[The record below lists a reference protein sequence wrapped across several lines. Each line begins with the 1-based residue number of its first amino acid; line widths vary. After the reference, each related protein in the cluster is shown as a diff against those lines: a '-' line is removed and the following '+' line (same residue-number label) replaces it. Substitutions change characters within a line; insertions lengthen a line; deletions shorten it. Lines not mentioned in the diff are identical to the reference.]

1 MVKPLREGAT
11 YAHRDIIDILAE
23 FSCFKDR
30 VAKKFRDLA
39 KELEG
44 KANEHEFWVNLYLI
58 ASDHTEETMGKRQR
72 QDLGIQKIS

>member
-1 MVKPLREGAT
+1 MVKTLREGAT
-11 YAHRDIIDILAE
+11 YAHRDIIEMLAE

-30 VAKKFRDLA
+30 VSKKFRDLA

-44 KANEHEFWVNLYLI
+44 KANEHELWVNLYLI
-58 ASDHTEETMGKRQR
+58 ASDHTEETLGKRQR